1 MKPMENRAK
10 NGEMSSKQG
19 HFAMVEVMYRVKNHD
34 GMAGNADYHRPATTP
49 PCRL

>member
-1 MKPMENRAK
+1 MKPKENEAK
-10 NGEMSSKQG
+10 KGEMSSKQG
-19 HFAMVEVMYRVKNHD
+19 LFAMGKAMYRVKRHD